1 LSRCN
6 EKRLQRLFQGLL
18 DMKSREFSLAA
29 GQQGPGADDV
39 GLRLREPQKSLA
51 PLDERSSR

>member
-1 LSRCN
+1 
-6 EKRLQRLFQGLL
+6 
-18 DMKSREFSLAA
+18 MKSREFSLAA

>member
-1 LSRCN
+1 VGAAHVLSRGN

-29 GQQGPGADDV
+29 GQ
-39 GLRLREPQKSLA
+39 
-51 PLDERSSR
+51 